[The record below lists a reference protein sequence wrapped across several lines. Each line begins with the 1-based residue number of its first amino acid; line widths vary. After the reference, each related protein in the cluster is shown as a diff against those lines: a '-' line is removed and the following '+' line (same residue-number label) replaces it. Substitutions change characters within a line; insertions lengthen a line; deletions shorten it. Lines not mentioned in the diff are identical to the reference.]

1 MDIINEGIMRG
12 AEAVEVFDIC
22 AQMHQFYP
30 ADGVYT
36 TNDWSGTG
44 IKCIKGKR
52 IGFAGGTN
60 EDAEQVLERSLSL
73 MRVAP
78 EDEAFR
84 SLPSGGGSGS
94 EEEVHNTEDIREIA
108 EVIAGAAKPAS
119 VVNGVIRSTEYR
131 IHITNSLGVDVRN
144 SGAFTFVHLTAK
156 RGMGEGVVKAY
167 SSDLSGCSMDPELLG
182 LELRENT
189 ERAERA
195 GAYRG
200 KETVSALIMPDE
212 LAGLV
217 SSTILEAVNGENVN
231 RRRSPWSGKLGQV
244 VSDPVLTVIDDG
256 RLAGGLRSGT
266 VDDEGVPTSRKV
278 LIERGVLKSYI
289 YDSYNGAIAGREST
303 GNGFRR
309 SIRSVEGAHLLQAK
323 CISSNAAI
331 SPGRDAMEDLIDN
344 TDLVV
349 YKVAAPYADP
359 FTGSFALELRNGLY
373 HGKSV
378 KHALLCGNIF
388 ECLKHITGISEETKN
403 AGAVILPAI
412 RFDGLSLVGM

>member
-1 MDIINEGIMRG
+1 MDVIKEGMRKG
-12 AEAVEVFDIC
+12 AEAVEVFEIS
-22 AQMHQFYP
+22 ARMRQFYP
-30 ADGVYT
+30 ADRVYT
-36 TNDWSGTG
+36 TNEWSGTG
-44 IKCIKGKR
+44 IKCVKGRR
-52 IGFAGGTN
+52 IGFSGGTN
-60 EDAEQVLERSLSL
+60 EDAEKILDRSLTL
-73 MRVAP
+73 MRLAP

-84 SLPSGGGSGS
+84 SLPSSGGSGS

-108 EVIAGAAKPAS
+108 EVIVSVAKPAS

-131 IHITNSLGVDVRN
+131 IHITNSLGIDVRN

-156 RGMGEGVVKAY
+156 EGMGEGVVKAY
-167 SSDLSGCSMDPELLG
+167 SSERSMDPELLG

-189 ERAERA
+189 ERAEKA
-195 GAYRG
+195 EAYRG
-200 KETVSALIMPDE
+200 KERVSALIMPDE

-231 RRRSPWSGKLGQV
+231 RVRSLWSGKLGQV
-244 VSDPVLTVIDDG
+244 VSDPALTVIDDG
-256 RLAGGLRSGT
+256 RLVGGLRSGA
-266 VDDEGVPTSRKV
+266 VDDEGVPASRKM

-289 YDSYNGAIAGREST
+289 YDSYNGAIAGREPT

-309 SIRSVEGAHLLQAK
+309 SMRSVEGAHLLPAR
-323 CISSNAAI
+323 CSPSNVLVK
-331 SPGRDAMEDLIDN
+331 PGRDGMKDLIDS

-373 HGKSV
+373 HGKPV
-378 KHALLCGNIF
+378 KHALLCGNMF
-388 ECLKHITGISEETKN
+388 ECLKRITGISEETKN